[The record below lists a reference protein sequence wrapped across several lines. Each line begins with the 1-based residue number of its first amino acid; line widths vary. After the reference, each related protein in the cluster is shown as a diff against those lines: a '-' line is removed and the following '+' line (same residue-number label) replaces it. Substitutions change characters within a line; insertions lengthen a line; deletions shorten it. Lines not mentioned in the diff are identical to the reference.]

1 MWYLPKEMYSYFT
14 PNSSSKTR
22 RLVLIGALGGISIFL
37 GISGLGLIRLPIF
50 SLTIMHIPVI
60 IGALLEGPVIGIAV
74 GLIFGLFSMYQ
85 NITAPGL
92 TSFIFWNPIIALIP
106 RILIGI
112 VAYYS
117 FKLLKSKVKST
128 GVCVGIASILATLTN
143 TIGVLGL
150 TYILY
155 LDKYAQAREISREAV
170 AGTLLTVGLT
180 NGIPEAIVSAL
191 ITIPIVITMLK
202 MKRN

>member
-1 MWYLPKEMYSYFT
+1 MKRNT
-14 PNSSSKTR
+14 NSSSKTR

-37 GISGLGLIRLPIF
+37 GVSGLGLIRLPIF

-60 IGALLEGPVIGIAV
+60 IGALLEGPVVGIAV
-74 GLIFGLFSMYQ
+74 GLILGLFSMYQ

-92 TSFIFWNPIIALIP
+92 TSFIFWNPIVALIP
-106 RILIGI
+106 RMLIGI

-117 FKLLKSKVKST
+117 FKLLKSKIKST
-128 GVCVGIASILATLTN
+128 GVCAGIASILATLTN

-155 LDKYAQAREISREAV
+155 LDKYAQAREISRDAV

-191 ITIPIVITMLK
+191 ITIPIVVTMLK
-202 MKRN
+202 IKRN

>member
-1 MWYLPKEMYSYFT
+1 MKRNT
-14 PNSSSKTR
+14 NSSSKTR

-37 GISGLGLIRLPIF
+37 GVSGLGLIRLPIF

-60 IGALLEGPVIGIAV
+60 IGALLEGPVVGISV

-92 TSFIFWNPIIALIP
+92 TSFIFWNPIVALIP
-106 RILIGI
+106 RMLIGI

-117 FKLLKSKVKST
+117 FKLLKSKIKST
-128 GVCVGIASILATLTN
+128 GLCAGIAAVLGTLTN
-143 TIGVLGL
+143 TLGVLGL

-155 LDKYAQAREISREAV
+155 LDRYAQAREISREAV
-170 AGTLLTVGLT
+170 AGTLLTIGIT
-180 NGIPEAIVSAL
+180 NGVPEAIVSAL
-191 ITIPIVITMLK
+191 ITIPIVVTMLK
-202 MKRN
+202 IKRN

>member
-1 MWYLPKEMYSYFT
+1 MKRNT
-14 PNSSSKTR
+14 NSNSKTR

-60 IGALLEGPVIGIAV
+60 IGALLEGPVVGIAV

-92 TSFIFWNPIIALIP
+92 TSFIFWNPIVALIP
-106 RILIGI
+106 RMLIGI

-117 FKLLKSKVKST
+117 FKLLKSKINST
-128 GVCVGIASILATLTN
+128 GVCAGIASILATLTN

-180 NGIPEAIVSAL
+180 NGVPESIVSAL
-191 ITIPIVITMLK
+191 ITIPIVVTMLK
-202 MKRN
+202 IKRN

>member
-1 MWYLPKEMYSYFT
+1 MKRNT
-14 PNSSSKTR
+14 NSSSKTR

-60 IGALLEGPVIGIAV
+60 IGAILEGPVVGIAV

-117 FKLLKSKVKST
+117 FKLLKSKIKNT
-128 GVCVGIASILATLTN
+128 GICVGIASILATLTN

-155 LDKYAQAREISREAV
+155 LDKYAQAREISKDAV

-180 NGIPEAIVSAL
+180 NSIPEAIVSAL
-191 ITIPIVITMLK
+191 ITIPIVVTMLK

>member
-1 MWYLPKEMYSYFT
+1 MK
-14 PNSSSKTR
+14 NKKKSSSNTR

-37 GISGLGLIRLPIF
+37 GVSGLGLIRLPIF

-60 IGALLEGPVIGIAV
+60 IGALLEGPVVGISV

-92 TSFIFWNPIIALIP
+92 TSFIFWNPIVALIP
-106 RILIGI
+106 RMLIGI

-117 FKLLKSKVKST
+117 FKLFKSKIKNT
-128 GVCVGIASILATLTN
+128 GVCAGIAAVLGTLTN

-155 LDKYAQAREISREAV
+155 LDQYAQAREISREAV

-191 ITIPIVITMLK
+191 ITIPIVVTMLK
-202 MKRN
+202 LKRN

>member
-1 MWYLPKEMYSYFT
+1 MKRNT
-14 PNSSSKTR
+14 NSSSKTR

-37 GISGLGLIRLPIF
+37 GVSGLGLIRLPIF

-60 IGALLEGPVIGIAV
+60 IGALLEGPVVGIAV

-92 TSFIFWNPIIALIP
+92 TSFIFWNPIVALIP
-106 RILIGI
+106 RMLIGI

-117 FKLLKSKVKST
+117 FKLLKSKIKST
-128 GVCVGIASILATLTN
+128 GVCAGIASILATLTN

-180 NGIPEAIVSAL
+180 NGLPESIVSAL
-191 ITIPIVITMLK
+191 ITIPIVVTMLK
-202 MKRN
+202 IKRN

>member
-1 MWYLPKEMYSYFT
+1 MKRNT
-14 PNSSSKTR
+14 NSRSKTR
-22 RLVLIGALGGISIFL
+22 RLVLIALGGISIFL

-60 IGALLEGPVIGIAV
+60 IGAILEGPVVGIAV

-117 FKLLKSKVKST
+117 FKLLKSKIKNT
-128 GVCVGIASILATLTN
+128 GVSAGIASILATLTN

-155 LDKYAQAREISREAV
+155 LDKYAQAREISRDAV
-170 AGTLLTVGLT
+170 AGTLIAVGLT

-202 MKRN
+202 MKKN

>member
-1 MWYLPKEMYSYFT
+1 MK
-14 PNSSSKTR
+14 NKKKSSSKTR

-37 GISGLGLIRLPIF
+37 GVSGLGLIRLPIF

-60 IGALLEGPVIGIAV
+60 IGALLEGPVVGISV

-92 TSFIFWNPIIALIP
+92 TSFIFWNPIVALIP
-106 RILIGI
+106 RMLIGI

-117 FKLLKSKVKST
+117 FKLFKSKIKNT
-128 GVCVGIASILATLTN
+128 GVCAGIAAVLGTLTN

-191 ITIPIVITMLK
+191 ITIPIVVTMLK
-202 MKRN
+202 LKRN

>member
-1 MWYLPKEMYSYFT
+1 MKRNT
-14 PNSSSKTR
+14 NSSSKTR

-37 GISGLGLIRLPIF
+37 GVSGLGLIRLPIF

-60 IGALLEGPVIGIAV
+60 IGALLEGPVVGIAV

-92 TSFIFWNPIIALIP
+92 TSFIFWNPIVALIP
-106 RILIGI
+106 RMLIGI

-117 FKLLKSKVKST
+117 FKLLKSKIKST
-128 GVCVGIASILATLTN
+128 GVCTGIASILATLTN

-155 LDKYAQAREISREAV
+155 LDKYAQAREISRDAV

-191 ITIPIVITMLK
+191 ITIPIVVTMLK
-202 MKRN
+202 IKRN

>member
-1 MWYLPKEMYSYFT
+1 MK
-14 PNSSSKTR
+14 NKKKSSSKTR

-37 GISGLGLIRLPIF
+37 GVSGLGLIRLPIF

-60 IGALLEGPVIGIAV
+60 IGALLEGPVVGISV
-74 GLIFGLFSMYQ
+74 CLIFGLFSMYQ

-92 TSFIFWNPIIALIP
+92 TSFIFWNPIVALIP
-106 RILIGI
+106 RMLIGI

-117 FKLLKSKVKST
+117 FKLFKSKIKNT
-128 GVCVGIASILATLTN
+128 GVCAGIAAVLGTLTN

-155 LDKYAQAREISREAV
+155 LDQYAQAREISREAV

-191 ITIPIVITMLK
+191 ITIPIVVTMLK
-202 MKRN
+202 LKRN

>member
-1 MWYLPKEMYSYFT
+1 MKRNT
-14 PNSSSKTR
+14 NSSSKTR

-37 GISGLGLIRLPIF
+37 GVSGLGLIRLPIF
-50 SLTIMHIPVI
+50 NLTIMHIPVI
-60 IGALLEGPVIGIAV
+60 IGALLEGPVVGIAV

-92 TSFIFWNPIIALIP
+92 TSFIFWNPIVALIP
-106 RILIGI
+106 RMLIGI

-117 FKLLKSKVKST
+117 FKLLKSKIKST
-128 GVCVGIASILATLTN
+128 VVCAGIASILATLTN

-191 ITIPIVITMLK
+191 ITIPIVVTMLK
-202 MKRN
+202 IKRN

>member
-1 MWYLPKEMYSYFT
+1 MK
-14 PNSSSKTR
+14 NKKKSSSKTR

-37 GISGLGLIRLPIF
+37 GVSGLGLIRLPIF

-60 IGALLEGPVIGIAV
+60 IGALLEGPVVGISV

-92 TSFIFWNPIIALIP
+92 TSFIFWNPIVALIP
-106 RILIGI
+106 RMLIGI

-117 FKLLKSKVKST
+117 FKLFKSKIKNT
-128 GVCVGIASILATLTN
+128 GVCAGIAAVLGTLTN

-155 LDKYAQAREISREAV
+155 LDQYAQAREISREAV

-191 ITIPIVITMLK
+191 ITIPIVVTMLK
-202 MKRN
+202 IKRN

>member
-1 MWYLPKEMYSYFT
+1 MENKLNKSGLSVRQMT
-14 PNSSSKTR
+14 M
-22 RLVLIGALGGISIFL
+22 IGMLSAISIFL
-37 GISGLGLIRLPIF
+37 GLTGLGFIPLPTMRA
-50 SLTIMHIPVI
+50 TIMHIPVI
-60 IGALLEGPVIGIAV
+60 IGAIVEGPVVGALV
-74 GLIFGLFSMYQ
+74 GLVFGLFSMYQ

-92 TSFIFWNPIIALIP
+92 TSFIFWNPIVALIP
-106 RILIGI
+106 RMLIG
-112 VAYYS
+112 VVSYYS
-117 FKLLKSKVKST
+117 FKLLKSKIKNT
-128 GVCVGIASILATLTN
+128 GICTGIAAILGTLTN

-155 LDKYAQAREISREAV
+155 LDRYAQAREISRDAV

-191 ITIPIVITMLK
+191 ITIPIVVTMLK

>member
-1 MWYLPKEMYSYFT
+1 MKRNT
-14 PNSSSKTR
+14 NSSSKTR

-37 GISGLGLIRLPIF
+37 GVSGLGLIRLPIF
-50 SLTIMHIPVI
+50 NLTIMHIPVI
-60 IGALLEGPVIGIAV
+60 IGALLEGPVVGIAV

-92 TSFIFWNPIIALIP
+92 TSFIFWNPIVALIP
-106 RILIGI
+106 RMLIGI

-117 FKLLKSKVKST
+117 FKLLKSKIKST
-128 GVCVGIASILATLTN
+128 GVCAGIASILATLTN

-191 ITIPIVITMLK
+191 ITIPIVVTMLK
-202 MKRN
+202 IKRN

>member
-1 MWYLPKEMYSYFT
+1 MKRNT
-14 PNSSSKTR
+14 NSSSKTR

-155 LDKYAQAREISREAV
+155 LDKYAQAREISKEAV

-180 NGIPEAIVSAL
+180 NGIAEAIVSAL

>member
-1 MWYLPKEMYSYFT
+1 MKRNT
-14 PNSSSKTR
+14 NSSSKTR

-37 GISGLGLIRLPIF
+37 GVSGLGLIRLPIF

-60 IGALLEGPVIGIAV
+60 IGALLEGPVVGIAV

-92 TSFIFWNPIIALIP
+92 TSFIFWNPIVALIP
-106 RILIGI
+106 RMLIGI

-117 FKLLKSKVKST
+117 FKLLKSKIKST
-128 GVCVGIASILATLTN
+128 GVCAGIASILATLTN

-155 LDKYAQAREISREAV
+155 LDRYAQAREISREAV

-191 ITIPIVITMLK
+191 ITIPIVVTMLK
-202 MKRN
+202 IKRN

>member
-1 MWYLPKEMYSYFT
+1 MKKT
-14 PNSSSKTR
+14 TTSKTR

-37 GISGLGLIRLPIF
+37 GVSGLGLIRLPIF

-60 IGALLEGPVIGIAV
+60 IGALLEGPVVGATV

-92 TSFIFWNPIIALIP
+92 TSFIFWNPIVALIP

-112 VAYYS
+112 VSYYS
-117 FKLLKSKVKST
+117 FILLRKKIKNI
-128 GVCVGIASILATLTN
+128 GICAAISSVLGTLTN

-155 LDKYAQAREISREAV
+155 LDRYAQAREISQEAV
-170 AGTLLTVGLT
+170 AGTLLTIGLT
-180 NGIPEAIVSAL
+180 NGVPEAIVSAL
-191 ITIPIVITMLK
+191 IIVPIVVAILK
-202 MKRN
+202 GKRI

>member
-1 MWYLPKEMYSYFT
+1 MK
-14 PNSSSKTR
+14 NKKKSSSKTR

-37 GISGLGLIRLPIF
+37 GVSGLGLIRLPIF

-60 IGALLEGPVIGIAV
+60 IGALLEGPVVGISV

-92 TSFIFWNPIIALIP
+92 TSFIFWNPIVALIP
-106 RILIGI
+106 RMLIGI

-117 FKLLKSKVKST
+117 FKLFKSKIKNT
-128 GVCVGIASILATLTN
+128 GVCAGIAAVLGTLTN

-155 LDKYAQAREISREAV
+155 LDQYAQAREISREAV

-180 NGIPEAIVSAL
+180 HGIPEAIVSAL
-191 ITIPIVITMLK
+191 ITIPIVVTMLK
-202 MKRN
+202 LKRN

>member
-1 MWYLPKEMYSYFT
+1 MKRNT
-14 PNSSSKTR
+14 NSSSKTR

-50 SLTIMHIPVI
+50 SLTIMHVPVI
-60 IGALLEGPVIGIAV
+60 IGALLEGPIVGIAV

-92 TSFIFWNPIIALIP
+92 TSFIFWNPIVALIP
-106 RILIGI
+106 RMLIGI

-117 FKLLKSKVKST
+117 FKLLKSKIKST
-128 GVCVGIASILATLTN
+128 GVCAGFAAILGTLTN

-155 LDKYAQAREISREAV
+155 LDRYAQAREISREAV

-180 NGIPEAIVSAL
+180 NGVPEAIVSAL
-191 ITIPIVITMLK
+191 ITIPIVVTILK
-202 MKRN
+202 IKRN

>member
-1 MWYLPKEMYSYFT
+1 MKRNT
-14 PNSSSKTR
+14 NSSSKTR
-22 RLVLIGALGGISIFL
+22 RLVVIGALGGISIFL

-60 IGALLEGPVIGIAV
+60 IGALLEGPVVGIAV

-92 TSFIFWNPIIALIP
+92 TSFIFWNPIVALIP
-106 RILIGI
+106 RMLIGI

-117 FKLLKSKVKST
+117 FKLLKSKIKST
-128 GVCVGIASILATLTN
+128 GVCAGIASILATLTN

-155 LDKYAQAREISREAV
+155 LDKYAQAREISRDAV

-191 ITIPIVITMLK
+191 ITIPIVVTMLK
-202 MKRN
+202 IKRN

>member
-1 MWYLPKEMYSYFT
+1 MKRNT
-14 PNSSSKTR
+14 NSSSKTR

-37 GISGLGLIRLPIF
+37 GVSGLGLIRLPIF

-60 IGALLEGPVIGIAV
+60 IGALLEGPVVGISV

-92 TSFIFWNPIIALIP
+92 TSFIFWNPIVALIP
-106 RILIGI
+106 RMLIGI

-117 FKLLKSKVKST
+117 FKLLKSKIKST
-128 GVCVGIASILATLTN
+128 GLCAGIAAILGTLTN
-143 TIGVLGL
+143 TLGVLGL

-155 LDKYAQAREISREAV
+155 LDRYAQAREISREAV
-170 AGTLLTVGLT
+170 AGTLLTIGIT
-180 NGIPEAIVSAL
+180 NGVPEAIVSAL
-191 ITIPIVITMLK
+191 ITIPIVVTMLK
-202 MKRN
+202 IKRN

>member
-1 MWYLPKEMYSYFT
+1 MKRNT
-14 PNSSSKTR
+14 NSSSKTR

>member
-1 MWYLPKEMYSYFT
+1 MKRNT
-14 PNSSSKTR
+14 NSSSKTR
-22 RLVLIGALGGISIFL
+22 RLVLIGALGGIPIFL

-50 SLTIMHIPVI
+50 SLTIMHVPVI
-60 IGALLEGPVIGIAV
+60 IGALLEGPIVGIAV

-92 TSFIFWNPIIALIP
+92 TSFIFWNPIVALIP
-106 RILIGI
+106 RMLIGI

-117 FKLLKSKVKST
+117 FKLLKSKIKST
-128 GVCVGIASILATLTN
+128 GVCAGFAAILGTLTN

-155 LDKYAQAREISREAV
+155 LDRYAQAREISREAV

-180 NGIPEAIVSAL
+180 NGVPEAIVSAL
-191 ITIPIVITMLK
+191 ITIPIVVTMLK
-202 MKRN
+202 IKRN